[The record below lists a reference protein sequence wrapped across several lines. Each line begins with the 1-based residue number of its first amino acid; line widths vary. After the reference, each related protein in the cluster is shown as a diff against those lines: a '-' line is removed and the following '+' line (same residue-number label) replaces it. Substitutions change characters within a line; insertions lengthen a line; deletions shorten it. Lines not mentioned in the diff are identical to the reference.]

1 MVRVL
6 VWVGVGCA
14 IGLRL
19 KFCKHPPAAKD
30 VSLGEK
36 RKRGQPRK
44 VTKALLI
51 E

>member
-1 MVRVL
+1 M
-6 VWVGVGCA
+6 G
-14 IGLRL
+14 IRL
-19 KFCKHPPAAKD
+19 KFCTPPPAAKD